1 MAQRQKTEFGQYLV
15 DQIKAAGMSQES
27 FYKKVGI
34 TKPYFYDL
42 LKSAPPAEMQRKMAD
57 VLDAH
62 TGIDTTR
69 RRMLFDLAAQER
81 GDIPA
86 DIAAL
91 ILNHLDAADQ
101 VRNALAE
108 IVNCGTEEV

>member
-62 TGIDTTR
+62 TGVDVAR

-86 DIAAL
+86 DIYEL
-91 ILNHLDAADQ
+91 LMDN
-101 VRNALAE
+101 
-108 IVNCGTEEV
+108 VNTWDVIRKKLSVISVTE